1 MPKPHFKKTPFDPSK
16 RTFKPRSAEEAMP
29 PVEAY
34 EPVPY
39 SDFTLS
45 EPVSRAIAEMGF
57 ETATAIQ
64 AKAIP
69 ILLEGRDMLAQ
80 AQTGTGKTAAF
91 GLPLIER
98 LDPNDRSTQAIVLA
112 PTRELAVQVA
122 EAIAAMAKHTGL
134 TVVPVYGGQPIVQQF
149 KALKHGA
156 QIVVG
161 TPGRVL
167 DHLNRE
173 TLKLGG
179 VKFAALDE
187 ADEMLALGFLEDI
200 ETVLAA
206 LPESRQLAFF
216 SATVPPRFAT
226 LTERFLKDPV
236 RVTIAATRRTVDA
249 VSQRVVEVPPGRKLD
264 ALMRVLDMETPGPTI
279 VFCKTRQDTQDIAD
293 ALAVRD
299 FGAEPLHGDMNQNER
314 DRVMRRFREGVCELL
329 VATDVAARGLDVE
342 GVTHVIN
349 VDVPWDAEAYIHRIG
364 RTGRAGRGG
373 DAITLVEPRERR
385 AMGNIE
391 RFTGAQLTFSPVPT
405 ADDIIRRRQERL
417 VERLRDAVEAGGY
430 ESQMELV
437 HKIGGDPYAV
447 AAAALSLLT
456 ADQPV
461 PVDMPEFRARDE
473 RGPRED
479 REMPRFQ
486 GETARLFVGMGRQDG
501 LRPADLV
508 GAITAE
514 TGMQGK
520 QIGAIDITDRTA
532 FVEVPKEMAEQVI
545 DKLSQTPLR
554 NKIVRWA
561 AARPDAPTFDRGARG
576 GGFNSPGRPPFARG
590 GYRR

>member
-1 MPKPHFKKTPFDPSK
+1 MPKPHFKKNSFDTPNRP
-16 RTFKPRSAEEAMP
+16 FKPRAVEHAA

-34 EPVPY
+34 EPVNFADMP
-39 SDFTLS
+39 FTG
-45 EPVSRAIAEMGF
+45 PVARAIAEMGF
-57 ETATAIQ
+57 DSATAIQ

-91 GLPLIER
+91 GLPMIEK

-122 EAIAAMAKHTGL
+122 EAISVMAKHTGL
-134 TVVPVYGGQPIVQQF
+134 TVVPVYGGQPIVQQLR
-149 KALKHGA
+149 ALKHGA

-167 DHLNRE
+167 DHINRE
-173 TLKLGG
+173 TLRLDN

-200 ETVLAA
+200 ETILSK

-226 LTERFLKDPV
+226 LTERFLRNPV
-236 RVTIAATRRTVDA
+236 RVTIAAARRTVDS
-249 VSQRVVEVPPGRKLD
+249 VVQRAVEVPPGRKLD

-279 VFCKTRQDTQDIAD
+279 IFCKTRQETQDIAD
-293 ALAVRD
+293 ALAGREY
-299 FGAEPLHGDMNQNER
+299 GAEPLHGDMNQAER

-329 VATDVAARGLDVE
+329 VATDVAARGLDIE
-342 GVTHVIN
+342 SVTHVIN

-364 RTGRAGRGG
+364 RTGRAGRTG

-385 AMGNIE
+385 AIGNIE
-391 RFTGAQLTFSPVPT
+391 RFTGAQIQSMPVPT
-405 ADDIIRRRQERL
+405 ADDIVRRRQERL
-417 VERLRDAVEAGGY
+417 VQRLREAVEAGGY
-430 ESQMELV
+430 ERQMEAV
-437 HKIGGDPYAV
+437 HMIGGDPYAV
-447 AAAALSLLT
+447 AAAALSLLS
-456 ADQPV
+456 ANEPV
-461 PVDMPEFRARDE
+461 PVDMPEFRPQAE
-473 RGPRED
+473 RSFEPR
-479 REMPRFQ
+479 PYVQ
-486 GETARLFVGMGRQDG
+486 ANGETARLFVGMGRADG

-532 FVEVPKEMAEQVI
+532 FVEVPKEMAQQVI

-561 AARPDAPTFDRGARG
+561 AARPDAPVFERGSRG
-576 GGFNSPGRPPFARG
+576 PSKPPFARG
-590 GYRR
+590 YRN

>member
-1 MPKPHFKKTPFDPSK
+1 MPKPHYKKSFDNAN
-16 RTFKPRSAEEAMP
+16 RTFTPRATEAP
-29 PVEAY
+29 EAY

-39 SDFTLS
+39 SEFALS
-45 EPVSRAIAEMGF
+45 EPVAKAIAEMGF

-69 ILLEGRDMLAQ
+69 VLMEGRDMLAQ

-91 GLPLIER
+91 GLPLIEK
-98 LDPNDRSTQAIVLA
+98 LDASDRRTQAIVLA

-122 EAIAAMAKHTGL
+122 EALAAMAKHTGL
-134 TVVPVYGGQPIVQQF
+134 NVVPVYGGQPIIQQF
-149 KALKHGA
+149 KALKAGA
-156 QIVVG
+156 HIVVG
-161 TPGRVL
+161 TPGRVI

-173 TLKLGG
+173 TLKLDA

-200 ETVLAA
+200 ETLLAA

-236 RVTIAATRRTVDA
+236 RITIAAARRTVDS
-249 VSQRVVEVPPGRKLD
+249 VVQRVVEVPPGRKLD

-279 VFCKTRQDTQDIAD
+279 VFCKTRQETQDIAD
-293 ALAVRD
+293 ALAGRGY
-299 FGAEPLHGDMNQNER
+299 GAEPLHGDMNQNER
-314 DRVMRRFREGVCELL
+314 DRVMRRFREGVSTLL
-329 VATDVAARGLDVE
+329 IATDVAARGLDIE
-342 GVTHVIN
+342 SVTHVIN

-364 RTGRAGRGG
+364 RTGRAGRTG

-385 AMGNIE
+385 AMANIE
-391 RFTGAQLTFSPVPT
+391 RFTGAEAKYLPVPS
-405 ADDIIRRRQERL
+405 ADDIVRRRQERL
-417 VERLRDAVEAGGY
+417 VERLQEAVAAGGY
-430 ESQMELV
+430 ESQMEAV

-447 AAAALSLLT
+447 AAAALALLS
-456 ADQPV
+456 ANQPI
-461 PVDMPEFRARDE
+461 PVDMPEFRAREESRD
-473 RGPRED
+473 
-479 REMPRFQ
+479 MPRFN
-486 GETARLFVGMGRQDG
+486 GDTARLFVGMGRADG

-508 GAITAE
+508 GAIAAE
-514 TGMQGK
+514 TGIPGK

-532 FVEVPKEMAEQVI
+532 FVEVPKEMAQQVI

-561 AARPDAPTFDRGARG
+561 AARPDAPVFERGSRG
-576 GGFNSPGRPPFARG
+576 PGGPVGPGRPPFAKN